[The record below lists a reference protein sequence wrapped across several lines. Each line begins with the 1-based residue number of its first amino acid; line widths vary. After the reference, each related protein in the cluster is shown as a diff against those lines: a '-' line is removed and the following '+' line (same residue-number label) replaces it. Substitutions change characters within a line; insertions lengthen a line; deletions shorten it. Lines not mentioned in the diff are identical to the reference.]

1 MIRALFRP
9 VALIA
14 AFAMALSLAAC
25 EETTGDY
32 VEITGGGFLFNY
44 RIAEAT
50 YGLVATARRTVPPG
64 TRFVAEFE
72 NPADPP
78 PDGSPLSVEMVSR
91 EGQTRFA
98 ISSPPV
104 KNVVA
109 DQPYAVTLTLF
120 TPEDAVIETHETT
133 YRSKIGSEVLPEVPL
148 TIGPGY
154 TNNPEL
160 KE

>member
-1 MIRALFRP
+1 MLRQILRP

-14 AFAMALSLAAC
+14 ALAMTLALAAC

-64 TRFVAEFE
+64 TLFVAEFE
-72 NPADPP
+72 DPAAPL
-78 PDGSPLSVEMVSR
+78 PDGSPLTVELISR
-91 EGQTRFA
+91 KGQRRFA
-98 ISSPPV
+98 LSSPPV
-104 KNVVA
+104 TNVVA
-109 DQPYAVTLTLF
+109 DQAYTVTLRLVS
-120 TPEDAVIETHETT
+120 PEGAVMETHETT
-133 YRSKIGSEVLPEVPL
+133 YRSKIGSEVLPDKPL

-154 TNNPEL
+154 TKNPEL